1 MHQSHAKMH
10 LHSNS
15 IIASHTRLGH
25 VMKIWIKSTEIV
37 GDMFWKIAVL
47 EILKTTLKK
56 KTKQKLPK
64 MYIKSIKTAE
74 SSFFLSFRQGTW
86 IPT

>member
-1 MHQSHAKMH
+1 
-10 LHSNS
+10 
-15 IIASHTRLGH
+15 
-25 VMKIWIKSTEIV
+25 
-37 GDMFWKIAVL
+37 MFWKIAIL

-74 SSFFLSFRQGTW
+74 SSFFLSFRQGT
-86 IPT
+86 